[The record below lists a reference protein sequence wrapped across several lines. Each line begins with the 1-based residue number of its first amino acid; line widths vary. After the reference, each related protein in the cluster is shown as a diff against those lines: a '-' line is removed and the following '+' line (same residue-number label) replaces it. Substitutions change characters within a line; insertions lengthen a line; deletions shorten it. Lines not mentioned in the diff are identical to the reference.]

1 MVYMKYIL
9 SKTGLFP
16 KWEPK
21 IEDVL
26 YAATK
31 AHEVKYVITPRR
43 HGFYYVIP
51 ANYDIRYLY
60 DLTRVFRANG
70 IILRPHRS
78 HNYNSV
84 VFRVPAHGK
93 HFMRD
98 VMRVSQDADNFQRV
112 LAERGIDAGNV
123 NIRDM
128 IDRIK
133 QKRR

>member
-1 MVYMKYIL
+1 M
-9 SKTGLFP
+9 
-16 KWEPK
+16 
-21 IEDVL
+21 
-26 YAATK
+26 
-31 AHEVKYVITPRR
+31 
-43 HGFYYVIP
+43 
-51 ANYDIRYLY
+51 
-60 DLTRVFRANG
+60 FRANG

-78 HNYNSV
+78 HNYNSI